1 MACILIVLHYTK
13 REMETLFVHRFS
25 HDTMPL
31 FNLFK
36 NSFHY
41 WITGGVFMAYFLY
54 HPQFVSL
61 LPTSLIFL
69 LTMLFLVSEWK
80 WFVYL
85 YLMEL

>member
-1 MACILIVLHYTK
+1 MK
-13 REMETLFVHRFS
+13 REVETLVVHRFS

-61 LPTSLIFL
+61 LPPSSILL
-69 LTMLFLVSEWK
+69 LTMLFLVSEARA
-80 WFVYL
+80 FL
-85 YLMEL
+85 SDCDGGDDTPS